1 LFYLQEK
8 RIMTDQ
14 TPIATPAIRCDGWT
28 PDRQVRFL
36 DHLSTDGNVRAA
48 CARVGMS
55 REAAYRRRRREP
67 LFARAWDAALL
78 RAREASAEVLASR
91 ALNGIE
97 EEVWYKGELV
107 GTRRKFESRL
117 LLAHMARLDKLA
129 EASTAACADAERFD
143 ELLAALAGEAV
154 PAELAIAEDE
164 LPPARHETIAR
175 AREAAIDAWEDA
187 PDERIDADCYAAC
200 DREQAEAAVRW
211 DEWFARACATVDRLL
226 GGGGD
231 EALDAVRTVSDVS
244 TSPATPAAGRAQ
256 QDTVAAVAPVAPSRD
271 PRMEEACA
279 IAEGYRRANPLN
291 NRYARA

>member
-1 LFYLQEK
+1 
-8 RIMTDQ
+8 MTDQ
-14 TPIATPAIRCDGWT
+14 TLIATPAIRCDGWT

-36 DHLSTDGNVRAA
+36 DHLSADGNVRAA

-78 RAREASAEVLASR
+78 RAREASGEVLASR
-91 ALNGIE
+91 ALDGVE
-97 EEVWYKGELV
+97 EDVWYKGELV
-107 GTRRKFESRL
+107 GTRRKYDSRL

-129 EASTAACADAERFD
+129 EASAAACADAERFD
-143 ELLAALAGEAV
+143 ELLAALAGEDV
-154 PAELAIAEDE
+154 PVELAIAGQE
-164 LPPARHETIAR
+164 LPPARGETIAL
-175 AREAAIDAWEDA
+175 AGEAAIDAWEDA
-187 PDERIDADCYAAC
+187 PDERIDADCDAAC

-211 DEWFARACATVDRLL
+211 DDWFARACATVDRLL
-226 GGGGD
+226 GGGG

-244 TSPATPAAGRAQ
+244 TSPAKPATGEAQ
-256 QDTVAAVAPVAPSRD
+256 QGTVVSAGPVKPARD
-271 PRMEEACA
+271 PRVDEVCA